1 MKILFLTTAH
11 NSLSQRAFVEL
22 VDRGHTVVVV
32 IASSE
37 EVMLKAVEREHPNL
51 IVAHLLKKVIPA
63 SIQASK
69 ETGDHLRWTGL
80 SSMGFKNGVLH
91 SCKQTLKWMLVI
103 SGPGVPLPCE
113 M

>member
-37 EVMLKAVEREHPNL
+37 AVMIDAVAREHPDL
-51 IVAHLLKKVIPA
+51 IVAPMLKK
-63 SIQASK
+63 
-69 ETGDHLRWTGL
+69 
-80 SSMGFKNGVLH
+80 
-91 SCKQTLKWMLVI
+91 
-103 SGPGVPLPCE
+103 
-113 M
+113 